1 MTAPPSTP
9 VPDGGNATV
18 VPAPSGPPRDPDL
31 VLARVHLLL
40 GSLSL
45 ARTELETLAGRSVLD
60 DDGIRDLA
68 EARWR
73 TGDPIGAGE
82 AATAWLE
89 GHPDDVLGLVIA
101 AEAEI
106 ALGRPG
112 EARRLAGRAM
122 ERAEGSLDPVF
133 AGMQRSAIWPVEP
146 GGAIGPAGVL
156 FDDLHPGP
164 HAVHPL
170 PIWERGIARPGAF
183 ERFAADG
190 ADEERDARDPTERLE
205 PAVSPGHAI
214 GPSLWGD
221 DVAAA
226 VPADD
231 EALDPAALF
240 HRARVALE
248 AGQAAEAAT
257 GLILALRASPGLAPA
272 ILDLLAGRSESILA
286 LVRGDAQRI
295 VGREVEAMR
304 DHAVAAG
311 GVAGTSRGAHAP
323 GAGAPLVD
331 HEPLADDGPHADDG
345 QLPENGLFPDDAAGA
360 EQLSSTD
367 QDVPD
372 GPTAPAQ
379 EDS

>member
-1 MTAPPSTP
+1 MTAPPTTP
-9 VPDGGNATV
+9 VPAVDPAT
-18 VPAPSGPPRDPDL
+18 AATTASNPPRDPDL

-45 ARTELETLAGRSVLD
+45 ARTELETLAGRGALD
-60 DDGIRDLA
+60 DGAIRDLA

-73 TGDPIGAGE
+73 TGDAIGAGE
-82 AATAWLE
+82 AAAAWLE

-101 AEAEI
+101 AEAQA

-112 EARRLAGRAM
+112 EARRLAGLAM
-122 ERAEGSLDPVF
+122 ERADGSLDPVF

-146 GGAIGPAGVL
+146 GSVIGSAGVL

-170 PIWERGIARPGAF
+170 PTAARGDARPGTF
-183 ERFAADG
+183 ERFDG
-190 ADEERDARDPTERLE
+190 DRSRDPGDGRDPRDAFE
-205 PAVSPGHAI
+205 PGVPAAHAI

-221 DVAAA
+221 DAAAA
-226 VPADD
+226 VPVVDD
-231 EALDPAALF
+231 TLDPATLF

-272 ILDLLAGRSESILA
+272 VLDLLAGRSESILA
-286 LVRGDAQRI
+286 LVRGDAQRV

-311 GVAGTSRGAHAP
+311 GVAGTDRVADTPTAGWPVP
-323 GAGAPLVD
+323 GDEAGA
-331 HEPLADDGPHADDG
+331 DGPAAD
-345 QLPENGLFPDDAAGA
+345 PDVLRD
-360 EQLSSTD
+360 
-367 QDVPD
+367 
-372 GPTAPAQ
+372 PTTPAQ

>member
-1 MTAPPSTP
+1 MTAPPTTP
-9 VPDGGNATV
+9 VPAGDPATETTTAV
-18 VPAPSGPPRDPDL
+18 SARRDPDL

-45 ARTELETLAGRSVLD
+45 ARTELETLAGRGALD
-60 DDGIRDLA
+60 DGAIRDLA

-73 TGDPIGAGE
+73 TGDAVGAGE
-82 AATAWLE
+82 AASAWLE
-89 GHPDDVLGLVIA
+89 SHPDDVLGLVIA
-101 AEAEI
+101 AEAQA

-122 ERAEGSLDPVF
+122 DRADGSLDPVF

-146 GGAIGPAGVL
+146 GDVIGPAGVL

-170 PIWERGIARPGAF
+170 PTAARG
-183 ERFAADG
+183 
-190 ADEERDARDPTERLE
+190 DARFGTLDRFDGEGSPDPGDPFESGLSR
-205 PAVSPGHAI
+205 HAI
-214 GPSLWGD
+214 GPSIWGD
-221 DVAAA
+221 DAAAA
-226 VPADD
+226 VPAVDD
-231 EALDPAALF
+231 AVDPATLF
-240 HRARVALE
+240 HQARVALE

-286 LVRGDAQRI
+286 LVRGDAQRV

-311 GVAGTSRGAHAP
+311 GVAATDRVADPPATSVP
-323 GAGAPLVD
+323 FP
-331 HEPLADDGPHADDG
+331 DDGP
-345 QLPENGLFPDDAAGA
+345 LPDDAAGA
-360 EQLSSTD
+360 EGPPAAA

-372 GPTAPAQ
+372 EPTAPVQ